1 LAVPG
6 AFTPTCSQK
15 HLLGFVVKSK

>member
-1 LAVPG
+1 LAVPD

-15 HLLGFVVKSK
+15 HLPGFVVKSK